1 MNARRL
7 RATSESMKRLE
18 LTSAG
23 GFAAAMVAV
32 VASSCCA
39 LPMALVFAGVSTGA
53 VGLLGPLH
61 AVRPIILGVAV
72 GLLGLGWV
80 LAIRRRSVRA
90 YPVLSIASTLIVV
103 ALTWRVWDPVLQRLV
118 MQAGRP

>member
-1 MNARRL
+1 M
-7 RATSESMKRLE
+7 
-18 LTSAG
+18 
-23 GFAAAMVAV
+23 AAMVAV

-39 LPMALVFAGVSTGA
+39 LPMALVFAGVSAGV

-61 AVRPIILGVAV
+61 AVRPIVLGVAV
-72 GLLGLGWV
+72 VLLAMGWG

-90 YPVLSIASTLIVV
+90 YPLLGFASALVVV
-103 ALTWRVWDPVLQRLV
+103 ALTWQAWDPVLQRLV